1 MDFQIKPVAV
11 DGYADADGVYEN
23 NAGAWLGQVD
33 GDRVDPYADED
44 MDFVPAPDNWR
55 ELIVKEL

>member
-23 NAGAWLGQVD
+23 NAGARLGQVV
-33 GDRVDPYADED
+33 GDRVDPCADED
-44 MDFVPAPDNWR
+44 MDFVAAPDNWR
-55 ELIVKEL
+55 GLIVKEL